1 VERRE
6 ERKMSTRDK
15 VWVKTH
21 VGTTSQAQRAYGVQ
35 ERAYWAEPRREQ
47 VEIEKRVAAT
57 LFFLQVPIGK
67 GVDQGRNR
75 YLSSFWV

>member
-1 VERRE
+1 
-6 ERKMSTRDK
+6 MSTRDK

-57 LFFLQVPIGK
+57 LFSCTKNRGK
-67 GVDQGRNR
+67 CESRQKSLVFMVLG
-75 YLSSFWV
+75 LISSSP